1 MHNQFLLTELIKQ
14 QMRAEQEV
22 KDQDAVRKN
31 LPNRKRNQKMT
42 LCAKVPKWVRGL
54 VGIGLFGAAAT
65 GFPAFLN
72 YVYNHNQVYTLSN
85 GVTQYKKMDG
95 IIYAHTILT
104 KGDPKH
110 GKDYRKLERITL
122 QESRTYM
129 DFDGDGKVDDYTLKS
144 GLLGDIPTLNYKR
157 EKDYEVDGEL
167 FKNELFLRA
176 DAVIKAQYSRFK
188 PLVNAY
194 FPNRLSR

>member
-1 MHNQFLLTELIKQ
+1 
-14 QMRAEQEV
+14 
-22 KDQDAVRKN
+22 
-31 LPNRKRNQKMT
+31 MT

-54 VGIGLFGAAAT
+54 AGIGLFSAAAT

-72 YVYNHNQVYTLSN
+72 YVYNNNQVYNLSN

-95 IIYAHTILT
+95 IYAHTNLT
-104 KGDPKH
+104 TGDHKH
-110 GKDYRKLERITL
+110 GKDYRKLEIITL
-122 QESRTYM
+122 QESRTYI

-144 GLLGDIPTLNYKR
+144 GLFGDIPTLNYKR

-176 DAVIKAQYSRFK
+176 DAVIKAQYNRFK
-188 PLVNAY
+188 PLVDAY